1 MSPQNDFNK
10 SLDLACDLIRIDS
23 VNPGLKK
30 GAAGEKKIAEF
41 IYHFLR
47 KEGIDTNLQEI
58 APGRFNV
65 ISTVKGLYP
74 GPRILLNGHLDTV
87 NVSGMQDPFL
97 PTLHKGKLYGRGS
110 QDMKGGIAIAISTL
124 LAIHNQRKKL
134 EGEIVLAAVADE
146 EELSLGTS
154 WFLQHWPENK
164 PFDFAIVLEPT
175 DLHVSTAHK
184 GFAWVEVKTFGKAA
198 HGSRPKEGIDA
209 IRMMAE
215 ILRELDQ
222 CDQSLQQQIIHD
234 QLGSGSLHA
243 SLINGGSQ
251 WSSYPNSC
259 QLKYERRTVP
269 PETQSTVESEIQH
282 ILEKC
287 CRQNPLFKAKAQVI
301 YARNPFEIDPNL
313 EMVQKF
319 YQTAHR
325 HLPQKVFWGWVSFW
339 TDAALL
345 SMAGIPSIVFGPR
358 GSGLHSLE
366 EYVIASDLS
375 SCAEIIFDFLMGD

>member
-1 MSPQNDFNK
+1 MSVQNYFNK
-10 SLDLACDLIRIDS
+10 SLDIACDLIRINS

-30 GAAGEKKIAEF
+30 EAAGEKDIAEF
-41 IYHFLR
+41 IFHFLR
-47 KEGIDTNLQEI
+47 KEGINADLQKV
-58 APGRFNV
+58 APERFNV
-65 ISTVKGLYP
+65 IATVKGLNP
-74 GPRILLNGHLDTV
+74 GPRVLLNGHLDTV
-87 NVSGMQDPFL
+87 NVSGMQDPFIPNL
-97 PTLHKGKLYGRGS
+97 YKGKLFGRGS

-124 LAIHNQRKKL
+124 LALQNQRKNL
-134 EGEIVLAAVADE
+134 AGEIILAAVADE
-146 EELSLGTS
+146 EEMSLGTS
-154 WFLQHWPENK
+154 YFLKHWPKNK

-175 DLHVSTAHK
+175 DLQVSTAHK
-184 GFAWVEVKTFGKAA
+184 GFAWLEIKTFGKAA
-198 HGSRPKEGIDA
+198 HGSRPKDGIDA

-215 ILRELDQ
+215 ILRELDI
-222 CDQSLQQQIIHD
+222 CDQNLQQQILHQ

-243 SLINGGSQ
+243 SLISGGSQ
-251 WSSYPNSC
+251 WSSYPDLC

-269 PETQSTVESEIQH
+269 PETKFTVESEIQL

-287 CRQNPLFKAKAQVI
+287 HRKNSLFKAEARVI

-313 EMVQKF
+313 KMVQKF

-325 HLPQKVFWGWVSFW
+325 HFPQEVVWGWVSFW

-366 EYVIASDLS
+366 EYVIGSDLS
-375 SCAEIIFDFLMGD
+375 SCAAIIFDFLMED

>member
-1 MSPQNDFNK
+1 MSVQNYFNK
-10 SLDLACDLIRIDS
+10 SLDIACNLIRINS

-30 GAAGEKKIAEF
+30 GAAGEKEIAEF

-47 KEGIDTNLQEI
+47 EEGIDTELQKV
-58 APGRFNV
+58 APDRFNV
-65 ISTVKGLYP
+65 IATVKGLQP

-87 NVSGMQDPFL
+87 NVSGMQDPFI
-97 PTLHKGKLYGRGS
+97 PTLNKGKLYGRGS

-124 LAIHNQRKKL
+124 LALHNQRKNL
-134 EGEIVLAAVADE
+134 AGEIVLAAVVDE
-146 EELSLGTS
+146 EALSLGTS
-154 WFLQHWPENK
+154 YFLKHWPRDK

-175 DLHVSTAHK
+175 DLQVSTAHK
-184 GFAWVEVKTFGKAA
+184 GFAWLEIKTFGKAA
-198 HGSRPKEGIDA
+198 HGSRPMDGIDA

-215 ILRELDQ
+215 ILKELDK
-222 CDQSLQQQIIHD
+222 CDQNLQQQILHQ

-243 SLINGGSQ
+243 SLISGGSQ
-251 WSSYPNSC
+251 WSSYPDLC

-269 PETQSTVESEIQH
+269 PETKFTVESEIQL

-287 CRQNPLFKAKAQVI
+287 HRKNSLFKAEARVI

-313 EMVQKF
+313 KMVQKF

-325 HLPQKVFWGWVSFW
+325 HFPQEVVWGWVSFW

-366 EYVIASDLS
+366 EYVIGSDLS
-375 SCAEIIFDFLMGD
+375 SCAAIIFDFLMED